1 MNINLLS
8 QQVET
13 MCSHLSILYHSANT
27 KPVLPPE
34 LLPVALKELGVTAKE
49 LQVAMEE
56 LTRQNDEL
64 LAARNRTEAD
74 RQRYQDL
81 FEFAPDAYL
90 VTDLGGIIREAN
102 QAAVSLLLR
111 QQQFLIGKPLTS
123 LVIIDDRPAFRAKL
137 SQITHCDHA
146 EACMRLQRSS
156 GVLNAKLTVD
166 LIHPS
171 KDRPPI
177 LRWLVRD
184 ITESKRT
191 DVILEPS
198 DHTPF
203 QDRPTQ
209 TYVKGEVVP
218 LDPQSLWLVTQG
230 FVKLTTLSDSGDEM
244 LVGLATDG
252 MVFGSSFTSLQTY
265 QAIAFAN
272 VQLVSIP
279 LTEISQSPHLA
290 QTLLPA
296 INQRLRQTEGFLAI
310 YGQLRVQDRL
320 NRLLAMLEQEVG
332 QPVAQGTRLRVRLT
346 HQDFA
351 SACCT
356 TRVTVTRLLGKL
368 QRQGTI
374 VIDAQNHLIIK
385 NADIFRM
392 LG

>member
-13 MCSHLSILYHSANT
+13 MYGRLSALYQSANAT
-27 KPVLPPE
+27 LVPSPE
-34 LLPVALKELGVTAKE
+34 LLPVALMELGVASEE
-49 LQVAMEE
+49 LHVAMEE
-56 LTRQNDEL
+56 LARQNEAL
-64 LAARNRTEAD
+64 LAARNCTEAE

-90 VTDLGGIIREAN
+90 VTDLGGTIWEAN
-102 QAAVSLLLR
+102 QAAVTLLLR
-111 QQQFLIGKPLTS
+111 QPRFLVGKPLTS
-123 LVIIDDRPAFRAKL
+123 LVTIDDRPAFRAKL
-137 SQITHCDHA
+137 SQLTYCDHV
-146 EACMRLQRSS
+146 ETCVRLQRSS
-156 GVLNAKLTVD
+156 GVFEAMLTVD
-166 LIHPS
+166 VIRHSTDGL
-171 KDRPPI
+171 PI

-184 ITESKRT
+184 ATESKQT
-191 DVILEPS
+191 DVISEPIN
-198 DHTPF
+198 HRPF
-203 QDRPTQ
+203 HERSTQ
-209 TYVKGEVVP
+209 TYVKGEIVP

-265 QAIAFAN
+265 QAVAFAN
-272 VQLVSIP
+272 AQLVSIS
-279 LTEISQSPHLA
+279 LAEISQSPRLA
-290 QTLLPA
+290 QALLPS

-320 NRLLAMLEQEVG
+320 NSLLVMLEQEVG

-374 VIDAQNHLIIK
+374 VVDAQNHLIIK
-385 NADIFRM
+385 NADMFRM
-392 LG
+392 SG